1 VLGFRV
7 GGQRIHWP
15 FWIQICWQ
23 VTAEFAG
30 HFVLEFTGNERRN
43 YAPVPEDSYLAV
55 VRARIKAARIARG
68 LRQDDAAELAGIEPR
83 SYQRLEAANA
93 QRKFNPTL
101 ETLRAIA
108 GVLGVTVAELT
119 AEPTVEELRAVGT
132 VGKQPRVRL

>member
-1 VLGFRV
+1 
-7 GGQRIHWP
+7 
-15 FWIQICWQ
+15 
-23 VTAEFAG
+23 
-30 HFVLEFTGNERRN
+30 
-43 YAPVPEDSYLAV
+43 VPEDSYLAV
-55 VRARIKAARIARG
+55 VRMRIKAARIARG

-119 AEPTVEELRAVGT
+119 AEPTADELQAVST
-132 VGKQPRVRL
+132 IKKQPRVKKRAKGVH